1 MYEKILII
9 LDGSHLGEAV
19 LPHVAEALPVQGLNE
34 LEVLLEDDLEGHA
47 HAPDPGVLDTQ
58 RGLWLEKVTFFALL
72 LTALAEGGVAF
83 LSGSVALFADT
94 IHGLTN
100 AFTTLPLWIAF
111 ALARRK
117 PTSQFPYG
125 YHRAED
131 LAGILIVLFI
141 AASAAV
147 VGYESVSELLDDG
160 EPKYLP
166 WAMAAG
172 VVGFLVNEA
181 IAQYRIRVGKEI
193 GSAALVA
200 DGHHARVD
208 GLASLA
214 VVLGLL
220 AVQLGY
226 PKGDPI
232 IGLVITGLLVY
243 LLVREAG
250 PMVVSRVMDRIDPSI
265 TEQLRTSAVGVPG
278 VRDASDARARWVGH
292 GILAELSISVDA
304 DITVAQGHLIAEQV
318 LHELMHSIPK
328 LQWANIHVEPY
339 QPGQSQVHETVS
351 HHIPDDEPTDEES
364 KEGGL

>member
-1 MYEKILII
+1 M
-9 LDGSHLGEAV
+9 
-19 LPHVAEALPVQGLNE
+19 
-34 LEVLLEDDLEGHA
+34 EDELEGHS
-47 HAPDPGVLDTQ
+47 HARDPGVLDTE
-58 RGLWLEKVTFFALL
+58 RGLWAEKVTFFVLL
-72 LTALAEGGVAF
+72 LTAFVEGGITL

-94 IHGLTN
+94 LHGLTN

-125 YHRAED
+125 FHRAED
-131 LAGILIVLFI
+131 LAGIFIVLFI
-141 AASAAV
+141 AGSASL
-147 VGYESVSELLDDG
+147 VGYESVRKLLDAG
-160 EPKYLP
+160 EPTHLP

-172 VVGFLVNEA
+172 GVGFLVNEA
-181 IAQYRIRVGKEI
+181 IAQYRIRVGNDI

-220 AVQLGY
+220 AVHLGF

-232 IGLVITGLLVY
+232 VGLVITGLLVY

-250 PMVVSRVMDRIDPSI
+250 PVVVFRVMDRIDPSI
-265 TEQLRTSAVGVPG
+265 TEQLRVSAVGVPG
-278 VRDASDARARWVGH
+278 VRDARDALARWVGH
-292 GILAELSISVDA
+292 GIRAELSISVDK

-328 LQWANIHVEPY
+328 LQWANIHVEPFEE
-339 QPGQSQVHETVS
+339 GQSQAHETVS
-351 HHIPDDEPTDEES
+351 HHLPEDETEE
-364 KEGGL
+364 EPYD